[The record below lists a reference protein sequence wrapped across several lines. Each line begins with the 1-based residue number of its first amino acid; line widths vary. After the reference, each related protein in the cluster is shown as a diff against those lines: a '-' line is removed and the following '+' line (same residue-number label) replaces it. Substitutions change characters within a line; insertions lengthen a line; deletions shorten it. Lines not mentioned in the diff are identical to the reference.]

1 MKTGVNTNN
10 ITDYVQRFETSG
22 LVSKCLAKIKVQISC
37 AVTAVVVC
45 TLVFAR
51 TKWVLQSAC
60 IHWGEEKT
68 PASIRIGK
76 DLSFIL
82 HREKTCIRGFRPG
95 PATAKPV
102 CKAMKDV
109 LNVVIARREI
119 ILFG

>member
-1 MKTGVNTNN
+1 M
-10 ITDYVQRFETSG
+10 
-22 LVSKCLAKIKVQISC
+22 
-37 AVTAVVVC
+37 VC

-51 TKWVLQSAC
+51 TKRVYNQPVLL
-60 IHWGEEKT
+60 GEEKT

-102 CKAMKDV
+102 CKAVKDV